1 MRFYFSWQRLWA
13 IILKEF
19 QQMKRD
25 RFTFAMMIG
34 IPFIQLIL
42 FGFAINLNPK
52 QLPTAIV
59 AADHS
64 IFTRTIITNLQN
76 SNYFAIRPGNTSNTE
91 ADKLLRMG
99 KVQFIIYFPPNF
111 SRQLVRGEKPQ
122 LIVEADATDP
132 AAGGNAL
139 QTIQNLNQIIAKS
152 FSGSLSY
159 LSTPS
164 PPINLIIQSK
174 YNPEAITQYNIVP
187 GLLGVVLT
195 MTMVIITALVMTR
208 ERERG
213 TMESLLA
220 MPIRPLEVILG
231 KLIPFIFVGYAQVT
245 LILTVA
251 YYLFRVPISGS
262 LILLFLSCFPFIVA
276 SLSVGLTFST
286 IAKNQLQAAQ
296 SSIFFFLPSMLLSG
310 FMFPFNGMPLWA
322 QVIGNC
328 LPLTHFLVIVRGIM
342 LKGNGL
348 QEILPSIE
356 SILLFFLIMLFISIK
371 RYRQT
376 LD

>member
-251 YYLFRVPISGS
+251 HYLFRVPISGS

-310 FMFPFNGMPLWA
+310 FMFPFNGMPFWA